1 MLNLIALGTGVWVH
15 FLSLTPRFLPLTLIV
30 ETKYALYCIMH
41 MSESKRGRRFKMKVS
56 LDVSPEFKEP
66 YAVIH
71 TDRVTEEIQRI
82 LEVFGTTE
90 TPVTAFRNEEDIV
103 ILKPVE
109 IFMVRV
115 ENGDTIIYGEKQQ
128 YRSKKRL
135 YELSRQL
142 GNRFMQISK
151 STIINLSC
159 MDSIEAS
166 FGCSYLLKL
175 KNGCSDYVT
184 RTYLPAFKKYLGL

>member
-1 MLNLIALGTGVWVH
+1 
-15 FLSLTPRFLPLTLIV
+15 
-30 ETKYALYCIMH
+30 
-41 MSESKRGRRFKMKVS
+41 MKVN
-56 LDVSPEFKEP
+56 LDVSPEYKEP

-71 TDRVTEEIQRI
+71 TDKITEEVQRL
-82 LEVFGTTE
+82 LEVFGTAE
-90 TPVTAFRNEEDIV
+90 SPVTAFRNEEDIV
-103 ILKPVE
+103 ILKPAD

-115 ENGDTIIYGEKQQ
+115 ENGETIIYGEKRQ

-142 GNRFMQISK
+142 GTQFMQISK
-151 STIINLSC
+151 STIINLSV
-159 MDSIEAS
+159 MDSIES
-166 FGCSYLLKL
+166 GFGCSYLLKL